1 MVSKSGT
8 VIGASELTVSSDKVN
23 IEGLQVNIIS
33 KLSLS
38 VDLAN
43 DIPRA
48 LVVRVKKTN
57 QLQHRYRVGF
67 FEVVRIVP

>member
-1 MVSKSGT
+1 M
-8 VIGASELTVSSDKVN
+8 IGASELIISSDKVN

-38 VDLAN
+38 IDLAN

-57 QLQHRYRVGF
+57 QLQHRYRVGVF
-67 FEVVRIVP
+67 KVVRIVL

>member
-1 MVSKSGT
+1 M
-8 VIGASELTVSSDKVN
+8 IGASELIVSSDKVN

-38 VDLAN
+38 IDLAN

-57 QLQHRYRVGF
+57 QLQHRYRVGVF
-67 FEVVRIVP
+67 KVVRIVL

>member
-8 VIGASELTVSSDKVN
+8 VIGASELIVSSDKVN

-38 VDLAN
+38 VELAN

-48 LVVRVKKTN
+48 LVVRVKKTT
-57 QLQHRYRVGF
+57 QLQHRYRVGV
-67 FEVVRIVP
+67 FEVVRTVL